1 MAKKKAAKITKKSP
15 EKVVKSLYGTDRNA
29 VIPQE
34 ILRESDNALKAER
47 LKVIDVEVEVEV
59 EEVEAKAPEAA
70 TPPEPKVVDVHPGWA
85 DSTRQSEDFVN
96 RLDFAVGGQFHAD
109 PTAIPEYVTSYT
121 GEKRRIRSDGIAY
134 RWASF
139 ERIEE
144 RKRMG
149 YRFVM
154 YDDLFRDTGHFE
166 RDIHGRVVN
175 GDVVLMYIGKEQ
187 LAKIGAEYERRRK
200 LMEDG
205 VQDSFHEEA
214 HKIARQADIH
224 NFYTTKGGK
233 DGEREERIE

>member
-47 LKVIDVEVEVEV
+47 LKVIDVEVE
-59 EEVEAKAPEAA
+59 
-70 TPPEPKVVDVHPGWA
+70 GWA